1 MHPQDWKA
9 QVIDL
14 VAKKNLGEK
23 QTSDCYRS
31 YNNKFRANPIGQVV

>member
-14 VAKKNLGEK
+14 VAKKKIFEK
-23 QTSDCYRS
+23 KKQVIVTVHTQTQR
-31 YNNKFRANPIGQVV
+31 